1 VSSPKLNATA
11 YKLLTNLV
19 FKFNLQPGEKLLK
32 IERQAEIVLA
42 KPVLIVFILIYV
54 PWAFLIKYE
63 LHIRFSRALIIWTF
77 LVIFY
82 AIYKYIL
89 WLANVYLITDKR
101 LIAVIYKSLVNKIV
115 LETPIDRIHNISAHT
130 HGLAH
135 SLLKIGDVTVQVAS
149 LTQPMILKNLK
160 KPEEVKDFLWK
171 THRPQRQVLQTS
183 RIV

>member
-1 VSSPKLNATA
+1 M
-11 YKLLTNLV
+11 

-63 LHIRFSRALIIWTF
+63 LHTRFSRFLILWTALVT
-77 LVIFY
+77 LY
-82 AIYKYIL
+82 AIYKYVL

-101 LIAVIYKSLVNKIV
+101 LIAVIYKSLINKIV
-115 LETPIDRIHNISAHT
+115 LETPIDRIHNISAQT
-130 HGLAH
+130 RGLAH

-160 KPEEVKDFLWK
+160 KPEDIKDFLWK
-171 THRPQRQVLQTS
+171 THRPERQALQTN
-183 RIV
+183 RVV